1 MCFKNIFKDRLIE
14 LIKIFLEGSC
24 AVWLYNLNVTLK
36 QHKVQNRNL
45 TSLNIF
51 CKDVFKKSYILLF
64 WTLCC
69 CALKVIKNSNTII
82 YAMYHNIN
90 FHKDT
95 HTYTR
100 THAHTRAC
108 VQIAYQL
115 YKEKMNRCVISRTK
129 RMLFP
134 GSVWLVGSNVS

>member
-64 WTLCC
+64 
-69 CALKVIKNSNTII
+69 
-82 YAMYHNIN
+82 
-90 FHKDT
+90 
-95 HTYTR
+95 
-100 THAHTRAC
+100 
-108 VQIAYQL
+108 
-115 YKEKMNRCVISRTK
+115 
-129 RMLFP
+129 
-134 GSVWLVGSNVS
+134 